1 MKRIF
6 MISLI
11 ITGLLTVVLIS
22 YASSSPE
29 NQVVIKRD
37 HYGVPHVYA
46 QTTYGI
52 FYGYGYSIAQDRL
65 FQIEMAR
72 RGGQGLTAEVLG
84 ENYID
89 FDKKIR
95 ANYNPASII
104 KQLKDL
110 SEEDRAVFDGY
121 AAGINAWI
129 KEIKNNPDKLKP
141 KQFIDFGFEP
151 QDWSSFDVA
160 MVFVGSMVNRFG
172 DYNTELANEA
182 IFNILTKQLGKSKAQ
197 AVFDQLIPLTVEG
210 APTTIP
216 AKHWPH
222 NKTAVVPTPKQTF
235 KPMLALRDINIIQ
248 DSNQT
253 HQAFSNCTL
262 IGKKKAKGALS
273 ILMNGPQF
281 GWYNPSYVYSIG
293 LHGAGFNLVGNT
305 PFGYPVILF
314 GHNDRIAWGS
324 TWGAGDMI
332 DVYRE
337 KLSPDNPME
346 YLFKDSWLP
355 MDKRIETIKVKGGP
369 DVHFIVH
376 RTIHGP
382 VMKLDIKNGVAY
394 AKKRTWEGYELDT
407 LLGWMNTTKEA
418 GFQGWLKQAG
428 RSALNINMY
437 YADLEGNIGYAF
449 TGKYPNRPTGLDNR
463 LPASGSGDQEWEGLA
478 PFSTNPKV
486 FNPEQGFIANWNNKP
501 ANGVLNPDMFWYS
514 WSKADR
520 IQCFFDELK
529 SRDQWSA
536 DDVWSLIKTTSFI
549 DVNAQYFIPLI
560 SKAAGK
566 SSDETIKD
574 VAEMLVDW
582 DLQSQDRDG
591 DGQYDEAETAIFQ
604 TFLSLMLQYT
614 LQDDLGDAFKFFA
627 SPGYPTPEKPAGSGL
642 NIQIGTKAVAEAILD
657 PDSQAYDFFN
667 GRPPEEIALK
677 ALTDAVNGLE
687 QKFSTDISEWR
698 LPVAPVVFGSNN
710 FLNIPQAD
718 KSESMKLAVGMNR
731 GTENNMIIFS
741 KDGIVAYEVTPPGQ
755 SGFVAPDGTKSPH
768 YDDQLTMYGDFEKKR
783 IWLSEKD
790 VEEHKSSEVVLNY

>member
-1 MKRIF
+1 MKRFF
-6 MISLI
+6 MIFLI
-11 ITGLLTVVLIS
+11 ITGFLTTVLIAS
-22 YASSSPE
+22 ASSSPE

-37 HYGVPHVYA
+37 QYGVPHVYA

-84 ENYID
+84 EKYID

-95 ANYNPASII
+95 SNYNPASII

-110 SEEDRAVFDGY
+110 PKNDWAVFDGY

-129 KEIKNNPDKLKP
+129 KEIRKNPDKLKP

-151 QDWSSFDVA
+151 QNWTSFDVA

-172 DYNTELANEA
+172 DFNTELANEA
-182 IFNILTKQLGKSKAQ
+182 ILNLLIKQLGETKARS
-197 AVFDQLIPLTVEG
+197 VFDQLIPLSVEG

-216 AKHWPH
+216 AEDWPI
-222 NKTAVVPTPKQTF
+222 KSATAPVSRKKFRPL
-235 KPMLALRDINIIQ
+235 LALNDIKAVQN
-248 DSNQT
+248 SNQLDK
-253 HQAFSNCTL
+253 AFSNVVIL
-262 IGKKKAKGALS
+262 GKKKAKGALS
-273 ILMNGPQF
+273 IFMNGPQF

-337 KLSPDNPME
+337 KLNPDNPTE

-355 MDKRIETIKVKGGP
+355 MEKRLETIKVKDAP
-369 DVHFIVH
+369 DVRFIVY

-382 VMKLDIKNGVAY
+382 VMKLDTKNGIAY

-407 LLGWMNTTKEA
+407 LLGWMNTTKTG
-418 GFQGWLKQAG
+418 GFQEWLEQAG

-437 YADLEGNIGYAF
+437 YADIEGNIGYAF
-449 TGKYPNRPTGLDNR
+449 TGKYPKRPGDLDNR
-463 LPASGSGDQEWEGLA
+463 LPASGIGDQEWEGLA

-486 FNPEQGFIANWNNKP
+486 FNPEQGFISNWNNKP

-520 IQCFFDELK
+520 VQCLFDALEN
-529 SRDQWSA
+529 RDQLSA
-536 DDVWSLIKTTSFI
+536 DEVWSLIKMSSFI
-549 DVNAQYFIPLI
+549 DVNARYFIPLI
-560 SKAAGK
+560 SKAVEK
-566 SSDETIKD
+566 SSDEKLKTAAA
-574 VAEMLVDW
+574 VLAEW
-582 DLQSQDRDG
+582 DFQTQDRDG
-591 DGQYDEAETAIFQ
+591 DGKYDETATAIFQ
-604 TFLSLMLQYT
+604 SFLPLMLQYT
-614 LQDDLGDAFKFFA
+614 LQDDLGGAFKFFA
-627 SPGYPTPEKPAGSGL
+627 SAGYPTPEKPARSSL
-642 NIQIGTKAVAEAILD
+642 NIQIGTKAVAEAIMD
-657 PDSQAYDFFN
+657 PASQSYDFFN
-667 GRPPEEIALK
+667 GQPPEEIALK
-677 ALTDAVNGLE
+677 ALTDAVKALEKKFGLDMSGW
-687 QKFSTDISEWR
+687 KLPLVPVIFST
-698 LPVAPVVFGSNN
+698 NN
-710 FLNIPQAD
+710 FLNIPQAE
-718 KSESMKLAVGMNR
+718 KSESMKLAAGMNR
-731 GTENNMIIFS
+731 GTENNMIVFS
-741 KDGIVAYEVTPPGQ
+741 QNGIVAYEVTPPGQ
-755 SGFVAPDGTKSPH
+755 KAFVAPDGSKSPH
-768 YDDQLTMYGDFEKKR
+768 YDDQLTMYGDFKKKQ
-783 IWLSEKD
+783 IWLSKED
-790 VEEHKSSEVVLNY
+790 VEAHKTSEVVLEY

>member
-1 MKRIF
+1 MKKF
-6 MISLI
+6 VLVFFI
-11 ITGLLTVVLIS
+11 IIGLLITTSLT
-22 YASSSPE
+22 YALSGPE

-37 HYGVPHVYA
+37 QYGVPHIYA
-46 QTTYGI
+46 QTTHGI

-84 ENYID
+84 EEYIA

-110 SEEDRAVFDGY
+110 SEDDRAVFNGY
-121 AAGINAWI
+121 ASGINAWI
-129 KEIKNNPDKLKP
+129 KEIRNDPDRLKP
-141 KQFIDFGFEP
+141 KQFLDFGFEP
-151 QDWSSFDVA
+151 QDWTPFDVA

-172 DYNTELANEA
+172 DFNTELANEA
-182 IFNILTKQLGKSKAQ
+182 ILSLLIKQLGETKAQ

-216 AKHWPH
+216 AKHWPY
-222 NKTAVVPTPKQTF
+222 NKTAAAPAPKKMF
-235 KPMLALRDINIIQ
+235 ESSLAVSDIKNIQ
-248 DSNQT
+248 DLNQPQ
-253 HQAFSNCTL
+253 QAFSNATL

-337 KLSPDNPME
+337 TLNPNNPME

-355 MDKRIETIKVKGGP
+355 IEKRIETIKVKGAP
-369 DVHFIVH
+369 DVQFIVH

-382 VMKLDIKNGVAY
+382 VIKLDIKNGVAY

-407 LLGWMNTTKEA
+407 LLGWMDTTKA
-418 GFQGWLKQAG
+418 SGFQGWLKQAG

-449 TGKYPNRPTGLDNR
+449 TGKYPNRPAGLDNR

-486 FNPEQGFIANWNNKP
+486 FNPEQGFISNWNNKP

-520 IQCFFDELK
+520 IQCFFDELN
-529 SRDQWSA
+529 SSEQMSA
-536 DDVWSLIKTTSFI
+536 DEVWSLIKTTSFI
-549 DVNAQYFIPLI
+549 DVNARYFIPLI
-560 SKAAGK
+560 SKAVEK
-566 SSDETIKD
+566 SSDEKLKN
-574 VAEMLVDW
+574 VAAMLEEW
-582 DLQSQDRDG
+582 DFQSQDRDG
-591 DGQYDEAETAIFQ
+591 DGKYDETETAVFQ
-604 TFLSLMLQYT
+604 AFLPLMLQYT
-614 LQDDLGDAFKFFA
+614 LQDDLGGAFNFFA
-627 SPGYPTPEKPAGSGL
+627 SPGYPTPDKPAGSGL
-642 NIQIGTKAVAEAILD
+642 NIQTGTKAVAEAILD
-657 PDSQAYDFFN
+657 PTSQAYDFFN
-667 GRPPEEIALK
+667 GRPPEEVALK
-677 ALTDAVNGLE
+677 ALIDAVEGLE
-687 QKFSTDISEWR
+687 KKFSADMTQWK

-710 FLNIPQAD
+710 FLKIPQAA
-718 KSESMKLAVGMNR
+718 ENEAMRLPTGMNR
-731 GTENNMIIFS
+731 GTENNMIVFGE
-741 KDGIVAYEVTPPGQ
+741 DGIVAYEVTPPGQ

-768 YDDQLTMYGDFEKKR
+768 YDDQLTMYGDFKKKR
-783 IWLSEKD
+783 IWLSEED
-790 VEEHKSSEVVLNY
+790 VEKHKTSEIVLDY

>member
-1 MKRIF
+1 MKKF
-6 MISLI
+6 AVVFLI
-11 ITGLLTVVLIS
+11 ITGLLITAPLT
-22 YASSSPE
+22 YASSGPE

-37 HYGVPHVYA
+37 QYGVPHVYA

-65 FQIEMAR
+65 FQMEMAR

-84 ENYID
+84 EKYIA

-95 ANYNPASII
+95 ANYNPASIL

-110 SEEDRAVFDGY
+110 PEDDRAVFDGY

-129 KEIKNNPDKLKP
+129 KEIRNNPDKLKP
-141 KQFIDFGFEP
+141 KQFLDFGFEP
-151 QDWSSFDVA
+151 QDWTPFDVA

-172 DYNTELANEA
+172 DFNTELANEA
-182 IFNILTKQLGKSKAQ
+182 ILNLLIKQLGEAKAR

-216 AKHWPH
+216 AKHWPL
-222 NKTAVVPTPKQTF
+222 KTAAVPVPQKMF
-235 KPMLALRDINIIQ
+235 RPLLALNDIKTVQNPDQ
-248 DSNQT
+248 P
-253 HQAFSNCTL
+253 HQAFSNVV
-262 IGKKKAKGALS
+262 IVGKKKTKGALS

-337 KLSPDNPME
+337 KLNPDNPME
-346 YLFKDSWLP
+346 YLFKGSWLP
-355 MDKRIETIKVKGGP
+355 MEKRLETIKVKAAP
-369 DVHFIVH
+369 DAQFIVY

-382 VMKLDIKNGVAY
+382 VMKLDIKNGTAY

-407 LLGWMNTTKEA
+407 LLGWMNTTKAA
-418 GFQGWLKQAG
+418 GFQEWLKQTG

-437 YADLEGNIGYAF
+437 YADLEGNIGYVF
-449 TGKYPNRPTGLDNR
+449 TGKYPKRPADLDNR
-463 LPASGSGDQEWEGLA
+463 LPASGTGDQEWVGLA

-486 FNPEQGFIANWNNKP
+486 FNPEQGFISNWNNKP

-520 IQCFFDELK
+520 IACLFDTLK
-529 SRDQWSA
+529 SREQLSA
-536 DDVWSLIKTTSFI
+536 DEVWSLIKMSSFI
-549 DVNAQYFIPLI
+549 DVNARYFIPLI
-560 SKAAGK
+560 SKAVEK
-566 SSDETIKD
+566 SSDEKLKS
-574 VAEMLVDW
+574 VAAMLAEW
-582 DLQSQDRDG
+582 DFQSQDRDG
-591 DGQYDEAETAIFQ
+591 DGKYDEAATAVFR
-604 TFLSLMLQYT
+604 TFLPLMLQYT
-614 LQDDLGDAFKFFA
+614 LQDDLGGAFKFFA
-627 SPGYPTPEKPAGSGL
+627 SPGYPTPEKPSRSGL

-657 PDSQAYDFFN
+657 PVSQAYDFFN

-677 ALTDAVNGLE
+677 ALTEAVEGLE
-687 QKFSTDISEWR
+687 KKFGADMSGWR
-698 LPVAPVVFGSNN
+698 LPLAPVVFGTNN
-710 FLNIPQAD
+710 FLNIPQAA
-718 KSESMKLAVGMNR
+718 KSETMKLAAGMNR
-731 GTENNMIIFS
+731 GTENNMIVFS
-741 KDGIVAYEVTPPGQ
+741 QGGIVAYDVTPPGQ
-755 SGFVAPDGTKSPH
+755 SGFVAPDGSKSSH
-768 YDDQLTMYGDFEKKR
+768 YDDQLTMYGDFRKKQ

-790 VEEHKSSEVVLNY
+790 VEAHKTSEIVLNY